1 MIGRQK
7 SLPKVKHIT
16 FGPRNTWWVS
26 FQDGTAYWSSNLPSY
41 IAEHLMQT
49 ECLVLDPID
58 KNNYF
63 IFEKNDHFKWRVDDY
78 FDDCMVDSDESDEDD
93 ESDQS
98 DESDEND
105 DVAYI
110 DPQRIRYTETSIN
123 RMSSLILL
131 Y

>member
-1 MIGRQK
+1 LIGRQK

-26 FQDGTAYWSSNLPSY
+26 FQDGTARWSSNLPSY
-41 IAEHLMQT
+41 ISEHLMQI

-78 FDDCMVDSDESDEDD
+78 FDDCMIDSDESDEDD
-93 ESDQS
+93 GIVYM
-98 DESDEND
+98 N
-105 DVAYI
+105 
-110 DPQRIRYTETSIN
+110 PQRIRYTQTSIN
-123 RMSSLILL
+123 RMLSLILL